1 MRRDERHVFSLI
13 VVHVDDGIAKRRF
26 YKRWPQSTTNVFII
40 DHHLRKLKG
49 PRLGDVVRA
58 RWGCITCLDQQRFTP
73 NILELYTKLVA
84 SGGDELR
91 AVMLRSWL
99 ISAAYP
105 MWTLLLSLAF
115 GLSHSPVCTFE
126 ISLEMGML
134 LFSDVAHNSL
144 RSWYSILFILT
155 LLQRYEHY
163 PTECLDYS
171 RVTLPSFEHDSSK
184 GLHSLDSHLI
194 FVTGQCLEF

>member
-1 MRRDERHVFSLI
+1 
-13 VVHVDDGIAKRRF
+13 
-26 YKRWPQSTTNVFII
+26 
-40 DHHLRKLKG
+40 
-49 PRLGDVVRA
+49 
-58 RWGCITCLDQQRFTP
+58 
-73 NILELYTKLVA
+73 
-84 SGGDELR
+84 
-91 AVMLRSWL
+91 
-99 ISAAYP
+99 

-115 GLSHSPVCTFE
+115 GLSHSPVCTFG

-134 LFSDVAHNSL
+134 LFSDVAHNYL

-194 FVTGQCLEF
+194 FVTGQCLEFWPRRPDHRRRLLRHRHAPPRPPAQPPGQDIRSRHRPRRHLVLEPLLWRARVDSEWLMNQLSIPEIYEKPPVPIF